1 MKETEY
7 VTINAKGQAV
17 IPVSMRKALGISNG
31 SKVML
36 SMNNNEIIIR
46 PANKSISSLKGMLPK
61 PEKALSCQ
69 EMDNYIKE
77 VKS

>member
-1 MKETEY
+1 ME
-7 VTINAKGQAV
+7 V
-17 IPVSMRKALGISNG
+17 RC
-31 SKVML
+31 ML

-46 PANKSISSLKGMLPK
+46 PANKSISSLKGILPK